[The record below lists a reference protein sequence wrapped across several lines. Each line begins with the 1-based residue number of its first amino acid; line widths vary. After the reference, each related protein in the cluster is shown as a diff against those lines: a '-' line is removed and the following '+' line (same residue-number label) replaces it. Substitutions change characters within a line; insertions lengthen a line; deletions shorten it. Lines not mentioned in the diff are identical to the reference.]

1 MANEKRFLENR
12 VTVLGMVKS
21 IKITDRDEVGPN
33 KFPAKS
39 LRMVVTT
46 GEGENHTV
54 EAFAMKHFI
63 DRQTN
68 KVAVDEKGDK
78 VISDAYDT
86 LCKVENEYIPE
97 ELTKQGKKYEG
108 ETASVIRV
116 NGSIKNNMY
125 KGRNGQVIEN
135 LKIEGRFFHRV
146 EDISKDDYGVK
157 IDSLDAFTLTGATR
171 VLDEN
176 ENETEEVTFK
186 AATIDYKGIAQ
197 PFEFTVQGK
206 MADGVEDGLE
216 QGMSVLISGSIRN
229 KFHTYEVARE
239 ASGMSFGETIV
250 DIKRETIR
258 KNIATGIN
266 VYDEDDAKAISREN
280 MTEAVKKYE
289 AAKLEVKSSEP
300 KKKEAKANNGFNAPA
315 KKPVAST
322 MTADLDADSL
332 PF

>member
-12 VTVLGMVKS
+12 VTVLGTVKS
-21 IKITDRDEVGPN
+21 IKITDRDEAGPN

-54 EAFAMKHFI
+54 EAFAMKHYI
-63 DRQTN
+63 DKETE
-68 KVAVDEKGDK
+68 KVAVDKDGNKAINEAYKGLE
-78 VISDAYDT
+78 T
-86 LCKVENEYIPE
+86 VEREYITQE
-97 ELTKQGKKYEG
+97 QIDKQGLEVSP
-108 ETASVIRV
+108 TIVRV
-116 NGSIKNNMY
+116 NGSLEHNMY
-125 KGRNGQVIEN
+125 KNGKTGQLVEG
-135 LKIEGRFFHRV
+135 LKIGARFFNRLDNT
-146 EDISKDDYGVK
+146 EDEFGVTYT
-157 IDSLDAFTLTGATR
+157 IEAFTLTGATR
-171 VLDEN
+171 VLDKD

-229 KFHTYEVARE
+229 KFHTYEVPRE

-266 VYDEDDAKAISREN
+266 VYDEDDAKAISREK
-280 MTEAVKKYE
+280 MTEAIKKYE

-300 KKKEAKANNGFNAPA
+300 KKKEVKANNGFNAPA

-322 MTADLDADSL
+322 MASDISDDDL